1 MRQFFIE
8 TIKGNRNEDR
18 ILKLKQDIGDNVKL
32 LSERGLG
39 TPIISAIKAKM
50 QQQEQDVKIVQ
61 VR

>member
-32 LSERGLG
+32 LSERGLA
-39 TPIISAIKAKM
+39 TPIISAIKANLDK
-50 QQQEQDVKIVQ
+50 QENVQ
-61 VR
+61 AVQTC